1 VDSGALLAF
10 WVDCRGSKVNTA
22 DCGFSKSDEDGGGGG
37 FSESASRVASNVEL
51 LEASDVEYLVAFIV
65 DMLVC
70 V

>member
-1 VDSGALLAF
+1 
-10 WVDCRGSKVNTA
+10 VNTA